1 MDFSIKSVDVINLFI
16 EDVAGTKAF
25 YQDVLGLQA
34 AFEDEKNAV
43 FKLANIMIHL
53 LDVSDA
59 PDMIAPAMVARP
71 EAGSRFVIAAFVD
84 NVDEV
89 CAELARRG
97 VELLNGPVDRPWG
110 VRTASFS
117 DPAGHLWEIAQE
129 LP

>member
-16 EDVAGTKAF
+16 EDVVGTKAF

-84 NVDEV
+84 DVDEV

-97 VELLNGPVDRPWG
+97 VELRLVFDG
-110 VRTASFS
+110 RTGTLGSTFLGATGSGGIAVA
-117 DPAGHLWEIAQE
+117 AG
-129 LP
+129 